1 MSKKF
6 DDILSEKVKE
16 LPYHVP
22 GDHLWENIEAALRT
36 DDAIRSTLPDMPLH
50 SPSPSVWETI
60 EAKLPSTSKKDLP
73 STIRKGLP
81 SSRINRIP
89 KRYLVIAASVAAAA
103 LLLLFIPGLV
113 KTGSST
119 VVESEI
125 ILSAEQDA
133 GETFIRENE
142 DPMEVITN
150 LCQTE
155 ATICQSALFREKLQL
170 FQELTRELRQLET
183 VIDQVGDSPEIIQS
197 VIRIENLKSSTLQE
211 MIQMIHS

>member
-1 MSKKF
+1 MNKKF
-6 DDILSEKVKE
+6 DDILSKTVKE
-16 LPYHVP
+16 LPSHVP

-36 DDAIRSTLPDMPLH
+36 DDAIRSKLPDMPLH

-60 EAKLPSTSKKDLP
+60 EA
-73 STIRKGLP
+73 GLP

-119 VVESEI
+119 VVETEI
-125 ILSAEQDA
+125 ILSEDRDA
-133 GETFIRENE
+133 GETIIRENE

-155 ATICQSALFREKLQL
+155 ATVCQSELFREKLQL